1 MVWCERKKSLRGV
14 QEAVGKRER
23 EPGQTFVFCVLQIV
37 CQGVN
42 FVLKIV
48 VVILVVALISTV

>member
-1 MVWCERKKSLRGV
+1 M

-23 EPGQTFVFCVLQIV
+23 KPGQTFVFCVLQIV